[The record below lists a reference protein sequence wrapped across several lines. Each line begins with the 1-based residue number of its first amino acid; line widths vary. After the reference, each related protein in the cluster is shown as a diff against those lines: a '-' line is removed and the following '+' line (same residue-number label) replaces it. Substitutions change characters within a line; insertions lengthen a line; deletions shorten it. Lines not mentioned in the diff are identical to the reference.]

1 MQEPLLLCMT
11 RLATLLSPH
20 EITSLE
26 IADVRQVVRGLG
38 EAALADKKKVAL
50 IKRCEQFEKAIMEPD
65 VLKEIIGNKDNISVS
80 PHSMYYFFC
89 AELV

>member
-1 MQEPLLLCMT
+1 MT

-50 IKRCEQFEKAIMEPD
+50 NKRCEQFEKALMEPD

-80 PHSMYYFFC
+80 PYPMYYFFC